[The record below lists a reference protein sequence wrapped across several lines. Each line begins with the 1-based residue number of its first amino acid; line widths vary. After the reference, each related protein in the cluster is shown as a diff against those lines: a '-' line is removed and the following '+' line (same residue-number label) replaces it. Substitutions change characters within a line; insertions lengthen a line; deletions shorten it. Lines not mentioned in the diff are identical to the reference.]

1 MKNRK
6 IPYGYE
12 MQNGQIVINDFEA
25 KIVKYIFDS
34 YLAGSNLNIIAESL
48 AKRQIEFLPG
58 EYGWN
63 KSRIKRMIE
72 DKRYTGD
79 EAYPAIINESIY
91 YAVNAE
97 KENRRNYTE
106 PTVNGNNKPI
116 IDKAVCSKCGKKI
129 YHKTDNTKKN
139 KEVWYCKTDMC
150 RSGIPMT
157 ISVLEKK
164 ITSILNILIDNP
176 ERAENTESEI
186 NTEPSLEIKRIENE
200 IARQL
205 DSLDFD
211 KDNLQSMI
219 LQCAAEKYND
229 DKSARH
235 ITDRL
240 KADFE
245 KSSSLS
251 DFSIELF
258 CRTVS
263 AVIIEDSKN
272 IQIKLKNGKIIRK
285 E

>member
-1 MKNRK
+1 MRK
-6 IPYGYE
+6 T
-12 MQNGQIVINDFEA
+12 QN
-25 KIVKYIFDS
+25 
-34 YLAGSNLNIIAESL
+34 L
-48 AKRQIEFLPG
+48 R
-58 EYGWN
+58 
-63 KSRIKRMIE
+63 
-72 DKRYTGD
+72 
-79 EAYPAIINESIY
+79 
-91 YAVNAE
+91 
-97 KENRRNYTE
+97 
-106 PTVNGNNKPI
+106 
-116 IDKAVCSKCGKKI
+116 
-129 YHKTDNTKKN
+129 
-139 KEVWYCKTDMC
+139 
-150 RSGIPMT
+150 
-157 ISVLEKK
+157 
-164 ITSILNILIDNP
+164 
-176 ERAENTESEI
+176 SEI

-229 DKSARH
+229 DKSAQH